1 MLGYRDRCK
10 QIGLTLIE
18 LLVVIAMISIMAAF
32 AVPNL
37 SAWNCR
43 QNTEKDFINLASAVT
58 YLHGLAVDRN
68 QTMQLRAQGSG
79 RTRQYFFNESPVNS
93 VTKKTACNSN
103 GWVRLQN
110 EKIELKETLVSESS
124 QVTCFHGDGSVNT
137 GYSTVRWQVGKVCDG
152 KRYDYQLYVHG
163 STGFVE
169 KKKFNISKK
178 VWVDF

>member
-79 RTRQYFFNESPVNS
+79 RTRQYIFNESPANS

-103 GWVRLQN
+103 GWTILQN
-110 EKIELKETLVSESS
+110 EKIELKDTLVSESS

-152 KRYDYQLYVHG
+152 KRYDYQLVVHG